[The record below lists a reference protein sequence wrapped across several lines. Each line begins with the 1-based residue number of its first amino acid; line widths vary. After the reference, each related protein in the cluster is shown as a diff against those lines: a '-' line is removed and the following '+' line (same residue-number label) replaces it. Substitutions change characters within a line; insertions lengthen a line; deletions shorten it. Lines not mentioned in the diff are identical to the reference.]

1 MQRRDWQYLV
11 ESVIQL
17 VECDKNHLNHLKS
30 LPKSEKKKI
39 IKSMKHNY
47 RVARRVYGS
56 TFVNIAEKFKI
67 YLNSVLSDEIGE
79 IENDFR
85 ANGNGL
91 LSVRDTQSA
100 VELFD
105 SFAMFY
111 YINDRLP
118 YTDGHISCVIEKL
131 RLELLVRS

>member
-17 VECDKNHLNHLKS
+17 VECDKNHLKS

-47 RVARRVYGS
+47 RVVRRVYGS

-67 YLNSVLSDEIGE
+67 YLNSVPSDEIGE
-79 IENDFR
+79 MENDFR

-118 YTDGHISCVIEKL
+118 YTDVHISCVIEKL